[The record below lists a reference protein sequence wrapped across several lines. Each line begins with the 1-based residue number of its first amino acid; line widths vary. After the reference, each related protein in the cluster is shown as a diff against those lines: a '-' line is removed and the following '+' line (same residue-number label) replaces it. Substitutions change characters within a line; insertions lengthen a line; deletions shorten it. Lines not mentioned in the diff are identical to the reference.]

1 MDNNVYPLF
10 VLFQNKIF
18 GNIYMNKI
26 YVYKNRLYQI
36 EFKKFQFDTA
46 PCSAP
51 ERLCYWWCYSHTEIT
66 ACCKTSPSAIKM
78 AHFIITLTLKFKSN
92 FANYLK

>member
-18 GNIYMNKI
+18 VNIYMNKI

-46 PCSAP
+46 P
-51 ERLCYWWCYSHTEIT
+51 LKY
-66 ACCKTSPSAIKM
+66 
-78 AHFIITLTLKFKSN
+78 IITFTYIEF
-92 FANYLK
+92 

>member
-18 GNIYMNKI
+18 VNIYMNKI

-46 PCSAP
+46 PFLSCH
-51 ERLCYWWCYSHTEIT
+51 LLKTFLIFKLHKDNFTYIT
-66 ACCKTSPSAIKM
+66 THFNTVLNIPSKAMFSFSI
-78 AHFIITLTLKFKSN
+78 F
-92 FANYLK
+92 

>member
-46 PCSAP
+46 PFFY
-51 ERLCYWWCYSHTEIT
+51 L
-66 ACCKTSPSAIKM
+66 
-78 AHFIITLTLKFKSN
+78 FK
-92 FANYLK
+92 KI

>member
-46 PCSAP
+46 PFFCLKLLTKVKLFLDKNLKVF
-51 ERLCYWWCYSHTEIT
+51 RYN
-66 ACCKTSPSAIKM
+66 
-78 AHFIITLTLKFKSN
+78 FIVFKGKR
-92 FANYLK
+92 YM

>member
-1 MDNNVYPLF
+1 MDNNIYPLF
-10 VLFQNKIF
+10 VLFQNEIF

-46 PCSAP
+46 PFF
-51 ERLCYWWCYSHTEIT
+51 IN
-66 ACCKTSPSAIKM
+66 KKIIDKIKKDI
-78 AHFIITLTLKFKSN
+78 FLLKENKIIKKFKII
-92 FANYLK
+92 ATINYA

>member
-36 EFKKFQFDTA
+36 EFKKFQFDTV
-46 PCSAP
+46 PLFLP
-51 ERLCYWWCYSHTEIT
+51 GDVLLFHTVSH
-66 ACCKTSPSAIKM
+66 AVPSA
-78 AHFIITLTLKFKSN
+78 L
-92 FANYLK
+92 

>member
-46 PCSAP
+46 PFVMCAVKKAS
-51 ERLCYWWCYSHTEIT
+51 L
-66 ACCKTSPSAIKM
+66 
-78 AHFIITLTLKFKSN
+78 
-92 FANYLK
+92 

>member
-46 PCSAP
+46 PL
-51 ERLCYWWCYSHTEIT
+51 RFIKKIHGNYYSGEKLSLLKEHIGHTQ
-66 ACCKTSPSAIKM
+66 
-78 AHFIITLTLKFKSN
+78 
-92 FANYLK
+92 

>member
-46 PCSAP
+46 PSKLKLGVYTSVLAP
-51 ERLCYWWCYSHTEIT
+51 S
-66 ACCKTSPSAIKM
+66 S
-78 AHFIITLTLKFKSN
+78 
-92 FANYLK
+92 

>member
-18 GNIYMNKI
+18 VNIYMNKI

-46 PCSAP
+46 PFYIV
-51 ERLCYWWCYSHTEIT
+51 R
-66 ACCKTSPSAIKM
+66 
-78 AHFIITLTLKFKSN
+78 IIHK
-92 FANYLK
+92 

>member
-18 GNIYMNKI
+18 VNIYMNKI

-46 PCSAP
+46 PS
-51 ERLCYWWCYSHTEIT
+51 YSVH
-66 ACCKTSPSAIKM
+66 ANLHSNYHNHIKY
-78 AHFIITLTLKFKSN
+78 ISI
-92 FANYLK
+92 Y

>member
-46 PCSAP
+46 PV
-51 ERLCYWWCYSHTEIT
+51 RLLAVFAIT
-66 ACCKTSPSAIKM
+66 IKVYFVRYN
-78 AHFIITLTLKFKSN
+78 FIVSILLC
-92 FANYLK
+92 

>member
-26 YVYKNRLYQI
+26 YVYENRLYQI

-46 PCSAP
+46 PYF
-51 ERLCYWWCYSHTEIT
+51 LYLNNY
-66 ACCKTSPSAIKM
+66 KY
-78 AHFIITLTLKFKSN
+78 
-92 FANYLK
+92 NYLNMIKKD

>member
-46 PCSAP
+46 PSF
-51 ERLCYWWCYSHTEIT
+51 LINIIN
-66 ACCKTSPSAIKM
+66 TSLFLQP
-78 AHFIITLTLKFKSN
+78 
-92 FANYLK
+92 YLIVPMVN

>member
-1 MDNNVYPLF
+1 MDNNIYPLF
-10 VLFQNKIF
+10 VLFQNEIF

-46 PCSAP
+46 PS
-51 ERLCYWWCYSHTEIT
+51 
-66 ACCKTSPSAIKM
+66 KM
-78 AHFIITLTLKFKSN
+78 IVL
-92 FANYLK
+92 

>member
-36 EFKKFQFDTA
+36 EFKNFNLIQ
-46 PCSAP
+46 P
-51 ERLCYWWCYSHTEIT
+51 LCFFNETLIFNNL
-66 ACCKTSPSAIKM
+66 
-78 AHFIITLTLKFKSN
+78 FIMI
-92 FANYLK
+92 

>member
-46 PCSAP
+46 PFFVHQNFTINYNKN
-51 ERLCYWWCYSHTEIT
+51 LIYIT
-66 ACCKTSPSAIKM
+66 
-78 AHFIITLTLKFKSN
+78 HNTL
-92 FANYLK
+92 

>member
-46 PCSAP
+46 PLNYQFIKPNNLS
-51 ERLCYWWCYSHTEIT
+51 
-66 ACCKTSPSAIKM
+66 TSSPIFLSVP
-78 AHFIITLTLKFKSN
+78 L
-92 FANYLK
+92 YG

>member
-46 PCSAP
+46 PLIRFFR
-51 ERLCYWWCYSHTEIT
+51 RL
-66 ACCKTSPSAIKM
+66 
-78 AHFIITLTLKFKSN
+78 
-92 FANYLK
+92 NYVKVHY

>member
-1 MDNNVYPLF
+1 MDNNIYPLF
-10 VLFQNKIF
+10 VLFQNEIF

-46 PCSAP
+46 PFNYTNLKLA
-51 ERLCYWWCYSHTEIT
+51 LMLVLHLQLYHQYSQDQR
-66 ACCKTSPSAIKM
+66 
-78 AHFIITLTLKFKSN
+78 IILQDLEL
-92 FANYLK
+92 YLLQQVVHHLIDDV

>member
-46 PCSAP
+46 PFLIKKIIIM
-51 ERLCYWWCYSHTEIT
+51 ENYEII
-66 ACCKTSPSAIKM
+66 SYN
-78 AHFIITLTLKFKSN
+78 KSRI
-92 FANYLK
+92 YEID

>member
-1 MDNNVYPLF
+1 MDNNIYPLF
-10 VLFQNKIF
+10 VLFQNEIF

-46 PCSAP
+46 PYLLSLYVFYPICFYCSYP
-51 ERLCYWWCYSHTEIT
+51 LIYSQ
-66 ACCKTSPSAIKM
+66 SLLPDP
-78 AHFIITLTLKFKSN
+78 
-92 FANYLK
+92 

>member
-18 GNIYMNKI
+18 VNIYMNKI

-46 PCSAP
+46 PFLIKKIIIM
-51 ERLCYWWCYSHTEIT
+51 ENYEII
-66 ACCKTSPSAIKM
+66 SYN
-78 AHFIITLTLKFKSN
+78 KSRI
-92 FANYLK
+92 YEID

>member
-18 GNIYMNKI
+18 VNIYMNKI

-46 PCSAP
+46 P
-51 ERLCYWWCYSHTEIT
+51 LI
-66 ACCKTSPSAIKM
+66 
-78 AHFIITLTLKFKSN
+78 
-92 FANYLK
+92 YLLLNL

>member
-46 PCSAP
+46 P
-51 ERLCYWWCYSHTEIT
+51 LNKKKQ
-66 ACCKTSPSAIKM
+66 KTSP
-78 AHFIITLTLKFKSN
+78 TLSEIN
-92 FANYLK
+92 

>member
-10 VLFQNKIF
+10 VLFQNRIF

-46 PCSAP
+46 PSF
-51 ERLCYWWCYSHTEIT
+51 
-66 ACCKTSPSAIKM
+66 
-78 AHFIITLTLKFKSN
+78 FIH
-92 FANYLK
+92 

>member
-46 PCSAP
+46 PFVIKLVLPAGIEP
-51 ERLCYWWCYSHTEIT
+51 
-66 ACCKTSPSAIKM
+66 TSIP
-78 AHFIITLTLKFKSN
+78 
-92 FANYLK
+92 

>member
-46 PCSAP
+46 PFS
-51 ERLCYWWCYSHTEIT
+51 LQKILLL
-66 ACCKTSPSAIKM
+66 
-78 AHFIITLTLKFKSN
+78 IIQ
-92 FANYLK
+92 NYLQLRML

>member
-1 MDNNVYPLF
+1 MDNNIYPLF

-46 PCSAP
+46 PIF
-51 ERLCYWWCYSHTEIT
+51 W
-66 ACCKTSPSAIKM
+66 
-78 AHFIITLTLKFKSN
+78 FKKRG
-92 FANYLK
+92 YLMKHYFLRILYR

>member
-46 PCSAP
+46 P
-51 ERLCYWWCYSHTEIT
+51 LCYIYLLSCSIN
-66 ACCKTSPSAIKM
+66 S
-78 AHFIITLTLKFKSN
+78 SN
-92 FANYLK
+92 Y

>member
-46 PCSAP
+46 PFYYMY
-51 ERLCYWWCYSHTEIT
+51 RKRVL
-66 ACCKTSPSAIKM
+66 
-78 AHFIITLTLKFKSN
+78 
-92 FANYLK
+92 NY

>member
-18 GNIYMNKI
+18 VNIYMNKI

-46 PCSAP
+46 PFG
-51 ERLCYWWCYSHTEIT
+51 
-66 ACCKTSPSAIKM
+66 IKLSIYTL
-78 AHFIITLTLKFKSN
+78 IIKVIIDYKKIINIVHIYDMIL
-92 FANYLK
+92 NYYCNLRC

>member
-46 PCSAP
+46 PRKNS
-51 ERLCYWWCYSHTEIT
+51 
-66 ACCKTSPSAIKM
+66 
-78 AHFIITLTLKFKSN
+78 FV
-92 FANYLK
+92 

>member
-46 PCSAP
+46 P
-51 ERLCYWWCYSHTEIT
+51 
-66 ACCKTSPSAIKM
+66 
-78 AHFIITLTLKFKSN
+78 FIFIWIVLKNN
-92 FANYLK
+92 FW

>member
-46 PCSAP
+46 P
-51 ERLCYWWCYSHTEIT
+51 LIEIIFYLFQ
-66 ACCKTSPSAIKM
+66 SLILS
-78 AHFIITLTLKFKSN
+78 LVKSVIP
-92 FANYLK
+92 

>member
-10 VLFQNKIF
+10 VLFQNRIF

-46 PCSAP
+46 PLISY
-51 ERLCYWWCYSHTEIT
+51 LTT
-66 ACCKTSPSAIKM
+66 T
-78 AHFIITLTLKFKSN
+78 FIHMLNLF
-92 FANYLK
+92 

>member
-26 YVYKNRLYQI
+26 YVYENRLYQI

-46 PCSAP
+46 YC
-51 ERLCYWWCYSHTEIT
+51 L
-66 ACCKTSPSAIKM
+66 
-78 AHFIITLTLKFKSN
+78 FINFKI
-92 FANYLK
+92 A

>member
-1 MDNNVYPLF
+1 MDNNFYPLF
-10 VLFQNKIF
+10 VLFQNRIF

-46 PCSAP
+46 PFF
-51 ERLCYWWCYSHTEIT
+51 
-66 ACCKTSPSAIKM
+66 IKNKD
-78 AHFIITLTLKFKSN
+78 AQFIILLSRLTFTIKLI
-92 FANYLK
+92 

>member
-18 GNIYMNKI
+18 VNIYMNKI

-46 PCSAP
+46 PFVFNH
-51 ERLCYWWCYSHTEIT
+51 L
-66 ACCKTSPSAIKM
+66 
-78 AHFIITLTLKFKSN
+78 
-92 FANYLK
+92 